1 MLLSLQSPFLL
12 PLTSKSCVGAR
23 IASWHSSAP
32 PVDLFSFRKGIF
44 IISLL
49 IYSFCLVILFNS
61 WLYYV
66 QQFLVFFTF
75 VLICSF
81 MQYFQHSINLI
92 TTFPMSLQLHFTIL
106 LHLKCARNMCART
119 IGWNI
124 LWRSFFKLDVCL
136 QTSGVS
142 KNQNFRLWPACIVQ
156 AKKDNFVLFE
166 SFLIPWGSLRFLQV
180 SWGSLLFMKFC
191 SLIQNFKT
199 LSI

>member
-32 PVDLFSFRKGIF
+32 PFDLFSFRKDIF

-106 LHLKCARNMCART
+106 LHLKCARNMCAYKWVQ
-119 IGWNI
+119 IFSEGV
-124 LWRSFFKLDVCL
+124 LLSF
-136 QTSGVS
+136 QTSEVS
-142 KNQNFRLWPACIVQ
+142 KNKNFRWWAACIVQ
-156 AKKDNFVLFE
+156 AKTLIPSLYLNYFW
-166 SFLIPWGSLRFLQV
+166 FLEIPWGSLKFFLV
-180 SWGSLLFMKFC
+180 VY
-191 SLIQNFKT
+191 
-199 LSI
+199 

>member
-1 MLLSLQSPFLL
+1 MAVVLEGLIRKLNSTYHLQVTLKTAMLLSLQSPFFL

-32 PVDLFSFRKGIF
+32 PFDLFSFRKDIF

-66 QQFLVFFTF
+66 QQFSVFFTF

-92 TTFPMSLQLHFTIL
+92 TTFPVSLQLHFTIL

-119 IGWNI
+119 IGRN
-124 LWRSFFKLDVCL
+124 
-136 QTSGVS
+136 
-142 KNQNFRLWPACIVQ
+142 
-156 AKKDNFVLFE
+156 LF
-166 SFLIPWGSLRFLQV
+166 WGSNFIYE
-180 SWGSLLFMKFC
+180 LLLTISM
-191 SLIQNFKT
+191 
-199 LSI
+199 

>member
-1 MLLSLQSPFLL
+1 MLLKLPLPVLAWSKTAEKTLKISPDFQNMLLNIGLIWLFTWKVWYENWIQPIIYKMTLKTAMLLSLQSPFFL

-32 PVDLFSFRKGIF
+32 PFDLFSFRKDIF

-61 WLYYV
+61 WLYYI

-81 MQYFQHSINLI
+81 MQYFQRSINLI
-92 TTFPMSLQLHFTIL
+92 TTFPMSLQLYFTIL

-119 IGWNI
+119 I
-124 LWRSFFKLDVCL
+124 V
-136 QTSGVS
+136 
-142 KNQNFRLWPACIVQ
+142 
-156 AKKDNFVLFE
+156 
-166 SFLIPWGSLRFLQV
+166 
-180 SWGSLLFMKFC
+180 
-191 SLIQNFKT
+191 
-199 LSI
+199 